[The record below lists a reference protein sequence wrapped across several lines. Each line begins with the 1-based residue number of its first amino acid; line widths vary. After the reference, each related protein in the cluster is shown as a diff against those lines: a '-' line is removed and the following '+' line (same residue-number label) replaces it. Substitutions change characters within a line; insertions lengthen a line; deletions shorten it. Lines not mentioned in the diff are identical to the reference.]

1 VISHLGRR
9 GRAAARVGKD
19 TGLLRKPATDELQ
32 LLVLLYNPM
41 FTSIYNP
48 LSISKNYNPL
58 SISKNS
64 IILSL
69 SLRIL

>member
-19 TGLLRKPATDELQ
+19 TGLLRKLATDELQ

-48 LSISKNYNPL
+48 LSISKN
-58 SISKNS
+58 S